1 MGDTLVLA
9 ESAHGIHL
17 ILHKGDKRGNHYRHP
32 LHEEGGQLIAKA
44 FASARRHQHE
54 SIPARKYVAYDRFLI
69 SLKRSKTEILLQFLV
84 QHVMQIVHLP
94 LFFLLPYISGAG

>member
-9 ESAHGIHL
+9 KSAHGIHL
-17 ILHKGDKRGNHYRHP
+17 IFHKGDKRGNHYRHP
-32 LHEEGGQLIAKA
+32 LHEESRQLIAKA
-44 FASARRHQHE
+44 FASACRHQHE

-69 SLKRSKTEILLQFLV
+69 SLKRSKTEILQFLV

-94 LFFLLPYISGAG
+94 LFFLLPYIPGAG